1 MTTETPLETYEINW
15 QGIAIQ
21 IDYKPICWGITSHLE
36 VRSVLPENA
45 ALPITETGYRSHF
58 MPIGT
63 VESQYASTADFVV
76 AWLDARAK
84 STEWKDQTIKSAQ
97 GDLFSDM

>member
-1 MTTETPLETYEINW
+1 MTTEIPLETYEINW

-58 MPIGT
+58 MPVGT
-63 VESQYASTADFVV
+63 VESQYASVAEFVA
-76 AWLDARAK
+76 AWLEERAK
-84 STEWKDQTIKSAQ
+84 SSGWKVQAFKSAQ

>member
-36 VRSVLPENA
+36 VRSVSPENA

-58 MPIGT
+58 MPIDT
-63 VESQYASTADFVV
+63 IETQFVSAVAFVE
-76 AWLDARAK
+76 AWLNERANSK
-84 STEWKDQTIKSAQ
+84 AWHAQSNDTAQ
-97 GDLFSDM
+97 GDLFSGY